1 MDVILSQ
8 KEREKE
14 IATAESVPIMM
25 HKMKFNVKIEYISLV
40 AKGHSVKSTF
50 PDMAKVVK
58 REQSS
63 SIAKAN
69 DSQMQW
75 VMRLE

>member
-1 MDVILSQ
+1 MNP

-25 HKMKFNVKIEYISLV
+25 HRLESNVQIEYISFV
-40 AKGHSVKSTF
+40 AKDHFVKNIF
-50 PDMAKVVK
+50 HDIAKAAK

-63 SIAKAN
+63 IIAKAI
-69 DSQMQW
+69 DSQMRW
-75 VMRLE
+75 VMHLE

>member
-1 MDVILSQ
+1 MSQ

-14 IATAESVPIMM
+14 IATAESVHIMM
-25 HKMKFNVKIEYISLV
+25 HRQESNVKIEYISFV
-40 AKGHSVKSTF
+40 AKDHSVKNTF
-50 PDMAKVVK
+50 PDIAKVAK

-63 SIAKAN
+63 IIAKAI